1 MEGFQKFKFVFVFLQ
16 LTRPSTTTTEF
27 DYIPTFKTDFMPEL
41 GLTSLFENL
50 EQPNNDFKSMSTTFK
65 YSPEP
70 EKEEPKRIKTFSIS
84 RPKLSKTPKYSNKNT
99 PKLKIADPEKPI
111 SHSPGKPIKF
121 KNMGRTKLS
130 TYAPVVCYP
139 LYCF

>member
-1 MEGFQKFKFVFVFLQ
+1 MKPVVSKYFLQ

-27 DYIPTFKTDFMPEL
+27 DYIPTFKNDFMPEL

-50 EQPNNDFKSMSTTFK
+50 EQPENDFKSMSSTTFQ

-70 EKEEPKRIKTFSIS
+70 EKEEPTKKIKKFSIS
-84 RPKLSKTPKYSNKNT
+84 RPKLSKKTPKYTSSNSNTT
-99 PKLKIADPEKPI
+99 PKPKKAESSEK
-111 SHSPGKPIKF
+111 SSFQSAKGRPIKL

-130 TYAPVVCYP
+130 TYAPVVC
-139 LYCF
+139 